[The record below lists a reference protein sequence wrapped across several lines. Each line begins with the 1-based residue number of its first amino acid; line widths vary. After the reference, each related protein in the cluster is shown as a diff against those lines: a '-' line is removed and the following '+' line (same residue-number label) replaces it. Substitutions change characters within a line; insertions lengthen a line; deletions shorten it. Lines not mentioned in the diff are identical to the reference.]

1 MLLHLKEFLVDH
13 FIVIVDVLVDYIQ
26 YGLDLL
32 NFLADVILEVVQ
44 HNRYRNGVKY
54 VEFLSFIPLP
64 HIQEEIVFGG
74 QTTVGPNVID
84 NLLQSMFAD

>member
-32 NFLADVILEVVQ
+32 NFLANVILEVVQ
-44 HNRYRNGVKY
+44 HNCYRNGVKY
-54 VEFLSFIPLP
+54 VKFLSFIPLL
-64 HIQEEIVFGG
+64 HIQEEVVFSG
-74 QTTVGPNVID
+74 QTTVGSNVIY
-84 NLLQSMFAD
+84 NLL